1 MPAFTHARISSRADI
16 LLAAMLFGR
25 PSSSASRRFD
35 TAARRSASN
44 MHSPCGMLLSA
55 VSKRPASRLT
65 SRLATTASSRT
76 RRSRSEMNF
85 TEAKNGT
92 STKAK
97 IV

>member
-1 MPAFTHARISSRADI
+1 MSSRAEA
-16 LLAAMLFGR
+16 LLAAKSCVTPR
-25 PSSSASRRFD
+25 SSASRLFD
-35 TAARRSASN
+35 TATRRSASN

-65 SRLATTASSRT
+65 SRLATTASSRMW
-76 RRSRSEMNF
+76 RNRSEMNF
-85 TEAKNGT
+85 TDAKNGT